1 MKQSVV
7 LLVTLSL
14 AIISICRGQD
24 DGAVCVFE
32 GQEYNHFTQIET
44 ICGNCLCFDGEWICQ
59 DASCEIYG
67 CPPVFYDQNVYG
79 APCPDLCN
87 NDDSCLNGMKCC
99 GTVCGREC
107 VQPIVRTYTCTDNHS
122 CQNGATCTI
131 TDQYPYF
138 MCLCPNGFTGRLCES
153 RLTVCEHGSTRQ
165 EDCNTCYCSNGQWAC
180 TEMGCPQ
187 VNCEHEGQLYTQGS
201 TRQEDCNT
209 CFCSNGQW
217 ACTEMGCPQEVYGCP
232 PVFYDQNMYGAPCP
246 DLCNDDDSC
255 LDGMKCCGTV
265 CGQQCV
271 QPIVKTY
278 TCTDNHSCQNGAT
291 CTITDQYPYFMCHC
305 PNGFTGRRC
314 ESRLTVQVCPPVFE
328 DMYDACA
335 DTQICEGDYSCD
347 NGMKCCSTSSRCGH
361 SCIQPVNNG
370 SMCEAGHPCEN
381 GATCIVI
388 GGSPHYKCLCLP
400 GLTGTHCNECPFFNP
415 CRNGAT
421 CSISYIGGLP
431 TFNCYCPNG
440 YSGQHCEQPVVCEHG
455 STRQEDCNTCT
466 CSYGQWVCTEMACLE
481 ETCPPVYTV
490 SSSMN
495 CVSNCR
501 PGDTCGYGQMCCF
514 NGGCML
520 CLDKV
525 TVGSDC
531 AAGHPCMNGA
541 TCKVVGSVP
550 NYECQCPLPFMGTH
564 CEQRYDV
571 DPCSCH
577 PCLNG
582 ATCYNSH
589 DGNTY
594 FCVCPGGYIGTQ
606 CEIVYNPCDSNPC
619 MNGGTCGMSS
629 STLQCICPINFS
641 GMYCENHI
649 GVQVCP
655 PVFEGMSG
663 ICVEMCQGDYSCSS
677 GMKCCFNGCG
687 HSCMQPVNNGSL
699 CAGGHPCM
707 NSATCIVVGGSPI
720 NYKCLCP
727 PGFMG
732 MHCDQGYGY
741 KPGQC
746 PPIPEPEDRPGMTD
760 ESVYC
765 QHTCTN
771 DYGCE
776 GTKKCC
782 MSTYCGMVCTE
793 VEGCDYYQ
801 NRCQNGGSC
810 VMTPGAIGGYCTC
823 TDGFT
828 GNLCEQPIGY
838 KPGQCPPIPEP
849 EDRPG
854 MTDESVY
861 CQHTCTNDY
870 GCEGTKKC
878 CMLTNCGMVCTE
890 VEGYGCDLGNNQ
902 CLNGGTCLMSTT
914 GMSYCLCED
923 WFTGVNCE
931 TALGCDYYQ
940 NRCQNGGRCVMTPGA
955 IGGYCTCTDGFTGNL
970 CEQPIE
976 RGCDYVHNICRNGGT
991 CMMSQVGIHSFCVCT
1006 PQFSGEH
1013 CEMLISVQVCPPVF
1027 EGMFGHCAEMCQGDY
1042 NCSSGMKCCSIG
1054 CGHSCIQP
1062 VNNGSLCAGGHPCM
1076 NGATC
1081 IVVGGSPINYKC
1093 LCPPGF
1099 MGMHCDQRYGY
1110 KPGQCPPIP
1119 EPEDRPGMTDESL
1132 HCQHTCTND
1141 YGCEGTK
1148 KCCMSTYCG
1157 MVCTE
1162 VEGYGCD
1169 NLVCLNGGTC
1179 TMVEYGGHAYCMCAP
1194 GFSGEN
1200 CGIQTRVQV
1209 CPPVFMF
1216 GHCAE
1221 MCQGDYSC
1229 SSGMKCCSNGC
1240 GHSCIQPVNN
1250 GSLCAGGH
1258 PCMNSATCIVVG
1270 GSPINYKCL
1279 CPPGFMG
1286 MHCDQRYGCDYYQ
1299 NICQNGGS
1307 CVMAQGAIGGSCTC
1321 TDGFTGN
1328 LCEQPIGYPCFVADD
1343 YCLNGGTCEMYRN
1356 GLLVCRCADGFT
1368 GVSCETALERGCD
1381 YVHNICRNGGTCMMS
1396 QVGIHSF
1403 CVCTPQF
1410 SGEHCEMPISVQ
1422 VCPPVFEGM
1431 SGICAEMCQG
1441 DYSCSSGMKCCSNG
1455 CGHSCIQPVNNG
1467 SLCAG
1472 GHPCRNGATCIVV
1485 GGSPINYKCL
1495 CPTGFMGMHC
1505 DQRYGYKPGQC
1516 PPIPEPEDRPGMTD
1530 ESVYCQH
1537 TCTNDYGCE
1546 GTKKCCMSTNCGMV
1560 CLEVYNPCDSNPCM
1574 HGGTCE
1580 IASSTLQNML
1590 PHCICPIDFS
1600 GPFCETPA
1608 YNPCDSNPCMNE
1620 GICEIS
1626 PTFQNMVPY
1635 CRCPIGFSGLF
1646 CETRI
1651 EVGCDYNQNRC
1662 QNGGRCVM
1670 TSGAMRGSCTCTD
1683 GFTGNLCEQPIAS
1696 GICAC
1701 NPCLNGGTCHDVMGV
1716 AYGCI
1721 CPPEYMGKNCEW
1733 LVGSYECPTGS
1744 PRMQC
1749 MMDPCIV
1756 AKCQTNEQALCR
1768 PNMCGG
1774 CKAEFYDEQNNRVE
1788 CEDPC
1793 QPNPC
1798 QNNGQCYNVNGKD
1811 YMCVC
1816 LDTVPTGQ
1824 DIHYGRN
1831 CESPAACSGNMQ
1843 PLTCVIDPCAVSVC
1857 PSNPNA
1863 QCRINICDRIGYDEC
1878 FPEFF
1883 DEQGR
1888 VVDCY
1893 QMTCPGNMAP
1903 QRCSANPCLLANCPL
1918 HPEASCRPEPC
1929 HEDRCM
1935 AVFFD
1940 TYNNRINC
1948 EEPRQC
1954 PDGQPVVS
1962 CVINPCEVNECHANP
1977 NARCVANY
1985 CGSCTADFFDEN
1997 NRKVNCEEPR
2007 PCPDGSTMYN
2017 CLVDPCQ
2024 VTECPANPDARCE
2037 ANYCGGCNAEF
2048 FDEYNMK
2055 VSCEEP
2061 RRCPDDQPPVFCET
2075 NPCQDIECEANP
2087 RAQCQ
2092 INNCGNC
2099 TAEFFLNNIIVNC
2112 EVPTGP
2118 KPGSCPRVEE
2128 YDCEHDQDECMND
2141 RDCIEELKCCTNGC
2155 VMLCTVPVD
2164 VPKCQR
2170 NYECLNGGTCEYG
2183 SCRCMA
2189 RYYGDLCEN
2198 YEDLSCVGSDGTI
2211 YADGETMMPDECN
2224 TCTCSGGALVCTLM
2238 ICEHRCPDGI
2248 PATDANGLDIFCGL
2262 GPIRQE
2268 CPANHFCNIAPDDR
2282 YAVCC
2287 PGSGYTCPPNEP
2299 MVECLANPCDGSEC
2313 PSNADAE
2320 CRPNYCGSCR
2330 AEFYDN
2336 QGEIVDC
2343 ALPKHPCLD
2352 GIPATDANGL
2362 DIFCGRGPNRQECPA
2377 DHFCNIAPDD
2387 TKAVCCPGSGYICPP
2402 NEPMVACLVNPC
2414 DGSECPSNAD
2424 AECRPN
2430 YCGSCRA
2437 EFYDNQGEI
2446 VDCAL
2451 PSPEPCRGSDNKI
2464 YADGETMAP
2473 NDCNVCTCSNGIMAC
2488 TEVFCGDTTSCE
2500 NSGIHFEHGQERT
2513 SDCNTCYCNFKQWV
2527 CSQKACVDTGTLV
2540 GISVSFHLEGNF
2552 AEIENKVEEFKGAL
2566 FDSVVANFKVPVSMI
2581 KNLRISSG
2589 SIKVEF
2595 DIQDNSQ
2602 EEVDIEAISANMEV
2616 KITEYTFVYDGKK
2629 YDAKDNTAVFEN
2641 MYEEEPAV
2649 EKHVKEILIIAAII
2663 VGVFVVLIIIAI
2675 VSCLVASTFN
2685 NNRRSKREKQYVNR
2699 RNATPRDIVHAY
2711 DNDAYA
2717 KSPPQMETE
2726 NV

>member
-564 CEQRYDV
+564 CEQRYDAEPCSSHPCLNGATCYNSHAGNTYFCDCPGAYTGTLCEMDV

-649 GVQVCP
+649 
-655 PVFEGMSG
+655 
-663 ICVEMCQGDYSCSS
+663 
-677 GMKCCFNGCG
+677 
-687 HSCMQPVNNGSL
+687 
-699 CAGGHPCM
+699 
-707 NSATCIVVGGSPI
+707 
-720 NYKCLCP
+720 
-727 PGFMG
+727 
-732 MHCDQGYGY
+732 
-741 KPGQC
+741 
-746 PPIPEPEDRPGMTD
+746 
-760 ESVYC
+760 
-765 QHTCTN
+765 
-771 DYGCE
+771 
-776 GTKKCC
+776 
-782 MSTYCGMVCTE
+782 
-793 VEGCDYYQ
+793 
-801 NRCQNGGSC
+801 
-810 VMTPGAIGGYCTC
+810 
-823 TDGFT
+823 
-828 GNLCEQPIGY
+828 
-838 KPGQCPPIPEP
+838 
-849 EDRPG
+849 
-854 MTDESVY
+854 
-861 CQHTCTNDY
+861 
-870 GCEGTKKC
+870 
-878 CMLTNCGMVCTE
+878 
-890 VEGYGCDLGNNQ
+890 
-902 CLNGGTCLMSTT
+902 
-914 GMSYCLCED
+914 
-923 WFTGVNCE
+923 
-931 TALGCDYYQ
+931 
-940 NRCQNGGRCVMTPGA
+940 
-955 IGGYCTCTDGFTGNL
+955 
-970 CEQPIE
+970 
-976 RGCDYVHNICRNGGT
+976 
-991 CMMSQVGIHSFCVCT
+991 
-1006 PQFSGEH
+1006 
-1013 CEMLISVQVCPPVF
+1013 
-1027 EGMFGHCAEMCQGDY
+1027 
-1042 NCSSGMKCCSIG
+1042 
-1054 CGHSCIQP
+1054 
-1062 VNNGSLCAGGHPCM
+1062 
-1076 NGATC
+1076 
-1081 IVVGGSPINYKC
+1081 
-1093 LCPPGF
+1093 
-1099 MGMHCDQRYGY
+1099 
-1110 KPGQCPPIP
+1110 
-1119 EPEDRPGMTDESL
+1119 
-1132 HCQHTCTND
+1132 
-1141 YGCEGTK
+1141 
-1148 KCCMSTYCG
+1148 
-1157 MVCTE
+1157 
-1162 VEGYGCD
+1162 GYGCD